1 MMSSKSSANELNAL
15 REAGFRVTP
24 QRLKILKVL
33 KGGPGKKRHFSAE
46 DIYRAMMA
54 TGDTTA
60 IGTVYRILGNL
71 EAGGLVSRV
80 LIDDG
85 RALYELANNEAHDHM
100 VRTDTMELIEF
111 TDSVIEKR
119 LQQHAAERGCEVIG
133 HRLVLFVA
141 PLPA

>member
-1 MMSSKSSANELNAL
+1 MSINSPAKELDVL
-15 REAGFRVTP
+15 RDAGFRVTP

-33 KGGPGKKRHFSAE
+33 QGGKSGKRHFSAE

-80 LIDDG
+80 LIGDG
-85 RALYELANNEAHDHM
+85 RALYELADSKAHDHM

-111 TDSVIEKR
+111 TDAVIEKR
-119 LQQHAAERGCEVIG
+119 LRQRAAEKGCEVID
-133 HRLVLFVA
+133 HRLVVFVA
-141 PLPA
+141 PLRT